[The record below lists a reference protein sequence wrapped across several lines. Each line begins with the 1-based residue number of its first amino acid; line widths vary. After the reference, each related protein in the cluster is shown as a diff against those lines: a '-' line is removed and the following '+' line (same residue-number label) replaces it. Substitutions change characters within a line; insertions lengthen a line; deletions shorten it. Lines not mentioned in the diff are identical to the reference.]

1 MSAIYSGDSYS
12 AIGYH
17 PRLPHPSE
25 DNPLGIKF
33 PGNTYTEARSSANGE
48 WEGTPNW
55 VGHLVVSRRDKGHR
69 MLVYDYAVGGHTVSG
84 VRSQVEQ
91 WFVPNV
97 GQRPEWAPW
106 ADADSLF
113 GV

>member
-1 MSAIYSGDSYS
+1 
-12 AIGYH
+12 
-17 PRLPHPSE
+17 
-25 DNPLGIKF
+25 
-33 PGNTYTEARSSANGE
+33 
-48 WEGTPNW
+48 
-55 VGHLVVSRRDKGHR
+55 